1 MNVITKRLQRRSVV
15 ADRLFRIASLDPA
28 KYEYLWC
35 NTKLRDGLMRIID
48 QLDSLG
54 INDDDTYIV
63 YPENMA
69 FAKAVNHQPT
79 LDEILTV
86 CKANGVQ
93 TNKIEQA
100 VANGEEYM
108 DVLFDNKIYVS
119 SNMTNLLESMGTIV
133 LTN

>member
-63 YPENMA
+63 YPENME
-69 FAKAVNHQPT
+69 FAKAINHQPT
-79 LDEILTV
+79 FDEILTV
-86 CKANGVQ
+86 CKANSIP
-93 TNKIEQA
+93 TDKIEQA

-108 DVLFDNKIYVS
+108 DVLFDNKIYIS
-119 SNMTNLLESMGTIV
+119 STMTNLLESMGTIV
-133 LTN
+133 LTS